1 MYLNRLLQAKADSKK
16 VKLTSTAMKISNET
30 KIGALTAIAIT
41 LLVLGFNFLKGK
53 TFFSN
58 EHKLFAKYTNVQ
70 GLLKSNPV
78 LINGMQVGSVY
89 DIQADKNMR
98 EILVTIN
105 LTKDVNLP
113 NNSLALIKGNP
124 LGTTSIDI
132 KLGDATTYL
141 KKVDTIKTQASS
153 GIMDAALEKIDPVL
167 GQVKG
172 TLKSLDSVLNNVNS
186 VVDVNAKAN
195 IQAMLA
201 NLSRTTASLTNSSA
215 SLQTLLNTQT
225 GALAKSLNNV
235 SDITSNFAKNNEK
248 INSVMSNIDK
258 TTENFSKLDVEKT
271 LTTLNTTIAEL
282 KGTIAK
288 LNSNTGTVGLLLN
301 DTKLYNNL
309 TATSNKLNVLI
320 DDLKTNPKRYISFSV
335 FGKKTKGTPLMV
347 PLPDTINAPYIK
359 Q

>member
-1 MYLNRLLQAKADSKK
+1 MK
-16 VKLTSTAMKISNET
+16 VSNET
-30 KIGALTAIAIT
+30 KIGVLTVVAIAF
-41 LLVLGFNFLKGK
+41 LYFGFSFLKGK
-53 TFFSN
+53 TFFGKD
-58 EHKLFAKYTNVQ
+58 HKLYAKYTNVQ

-105 LTKDVNLP
+105 LTKDVNIP
-113 NNSLALIKGNP
+113 TNSLALIKSNP
-124 LGTTSIDI
+124 LSTTSIEI
-132 KLGDATTYL
+132 KLGENNVYL
-141 KKVDTIKTQASS
+141 KKIDTIKTEAST
-153 GIMDAALEKIDPVL
+153 GLMDAALERIDPVL

-172 TLKSLDSVLNNVNS
+172 AVKALDSVLVSVNGI
-186 VVDVNAKAN
+186 VDGNAKAN

-201 NLSRTTASLTNSSA
+201 NLNRTTASLTSSSA

-235 SDITSNFAKNNEK
+235 SSFTGNLASNNDKLT
-248 INSVMSNIDK
+248 SVMSNLDK
-258 TTENFSKLDVEKT
+258 TTQNFSNLDLEKT
-271 LTTLNTTIAEL
+271 LNTLNGTVTEL
-282 KGTIAK
+282 KNTIGK
-288 LNSNTGTVGLLLN
+288 LNTNTGTAGLLLN

-309 TATSNKLNVLI
+309 TATSNKLNLLL

-335 FGKKTKGTPLMV
+335 FGKKDKGKALMI
-347 PLPDTINAPYIK
+347 PLPDTVNAPYIK